1 VLYQTPVGFSKEAEI
16 LLISSSFSLALMFN
30 AKATNATIH
39 LVPSSEEDFRKM
51 FFKNGGSQ

>member
-1 VLYQTPVGFSKEAEI
+1 VWRQIF
-16 LLISSSFSLALMFN
+16 ISN
-30 AKATNATIH
+30 GKAIKARTLFLGADKKVH